1 MSTLYRLFY
10 VWSSVYFYV
19 ACTLKIKKN
28 CLYFIIYFYKSYLTI
43 INYVKGLKEQMP
55 RILEYLL
62 KLIFPYHAKAK
73 NQIY

>member
-1 MSTLYRLFY
+1 MFDPQYIFMWHALWKLN
-10 VWSSVYFYV
+10 
-19 ACTLKIKKN
+19 KN
-28 CLYFIIYFYKSYLTI
+28 CLYFIIYFYKKYPTI

-73 NQIY
+73 IQIY